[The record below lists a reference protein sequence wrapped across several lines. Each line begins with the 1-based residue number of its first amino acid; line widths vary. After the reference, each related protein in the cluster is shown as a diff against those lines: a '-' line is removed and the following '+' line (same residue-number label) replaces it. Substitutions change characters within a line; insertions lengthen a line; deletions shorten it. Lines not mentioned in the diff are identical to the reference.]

1 MEDVLKKM
9 RNRYDKEENDPIIGY
24 IKNDMFY
31 SLTLEENPTGT
42 KDHYSLNFVKK
53 YDDTCWIVLNKHPSQ
68 LYNPMSYLTSCNTF
82 NVDEYDIWTD
92 ERSNSLI
99 AVVTALDCD

>member
-1 MEDVLKKM
+1 MKLVAKGSQIDISIYPIKEEYMNDILKEM
-9 RNRYDKEENDPIIGY
+9 RNRFNQEENDPIIGY

-31 SLTLEENPTGT
+31 SLSLEENPIGT

-68 LYNPMSYLTSCNTF
+68 LYNPMSYLTLCNTF
-82 NVDEYDIWTD
+82 NVGG
-92 ERSNSLI
+92 
-99 AVVTALDCD
+99 